1 MSEFDS
7 GDELFDGVDV
17 DQLLATRQ
25 PPASAAKPAL
35 KRQHESEGNNH
46 GNQLK
51 RQRSHCGDLIA
62 RDAGQTITIDDD
74 PFPDDGIS
82 DELYSNAADSSA
94 RMHVAQKLLTE
105 TFGYE
110 AFRHE
115 QAGAIGQIL
124 AGANALAVFPT
135 GAGKSL
141 CYQVCRHGRRGPSPH
156 LSGL

>member
-7 GDELFDGVDV
+7 GDELFDGVDI
-17 DQLLATRQ
+17 DQLLASQ

-35 KRQHESEGNNH
+35 KRQHETEGDNH

-51 RQRSHCGDLIA
+51 RQRSHCGNLIV

-82 DELYSNAADSSA
+82 DEQYSNAADSSA
-94 RMHVAQKLLTE
+94 RMLVAQKLLTE

-115 QAGAIGQIL
+115 QAGAIEQTL
-124 AGANALAVFPT
+124 AGANTLAVFPT

-141 CYQVCRHGRRGPSPH
+141 CYQVCRHGRRGPSP
-156 LSGL
+156 LMSGL